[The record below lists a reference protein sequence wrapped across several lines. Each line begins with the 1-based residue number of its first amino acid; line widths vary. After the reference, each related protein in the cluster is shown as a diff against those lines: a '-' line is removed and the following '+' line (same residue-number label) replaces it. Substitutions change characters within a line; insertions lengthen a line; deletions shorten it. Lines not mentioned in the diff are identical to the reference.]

1 MPYKVK
7 GKCIYKKDTGKKVGC
22 TTGPVK
28 KYLAALNIN
37 AHEAKVPTTITQ
49 KDTLKSVR
57 KPMPPPSRPFK
68 NKTDYNRKV
77 FKSFKEYIINTLQ
90 GQNVVDNQNDTS
102 EAYAAD
108 GQDET
113 IPSSQPLA
121 DSDIKNKSEL
131 VVDVINDLE
140 DLKINYNWST
150 PLNDDLIKAMANT
163 LRDAGIE
170 PTDFDASVGATP
182 EQQEQYLIYG
192 PSSWKGGKGALNDL
206 KAILAG
212 KEPQVVD
219 EEESVPA
226 SDLPMG
232 STSAGD
238 SGSMVESTY
247 RIGEVILDNP
257 YGTGRKHFQGI
268 DRIEAISEND
278 ALNKFIRRLAVSKK
292 IPTSP
297 EILYRNAQKNNVSIV
312 KIEDK
317 TSKTPKYWWQD
328 KDDTLEEG
336 YNVAHFYLKDGK
348 L

>member
-7 GKCIYKKDTGKKVGC
+7 GKCIYKKDSGKKVGC

-49 KDTLKSVR
+49 KDTLKGVR
-57 KPMPPPSRPFK
+57 KLMPPPSRPFK
-68 NKTDYNRKV
+68 SKTDYNRKV
-77 FKSFKEYIINTLQ
+77 FKSFKEYIMNTLQ

-113 IPSSQPLA
+113 VPSSQPLA
-121 DSDIKNKSEL
+121 DSNIKNKSEL
-131 VVDVINDLE
+131 VVDIINDLE
-140 DLKINYNWST
+140 DLKINYNWSA

-192 PSSWKGGKGALNDL
+192 PSSWKGGRGALNDL
-206 KAILAG
+206 KAILASG
-212 KEPQVVD
+212 NIQKVD

-238 SGSMVESTY
+238 ALSESVE
-247 RIGEVILDNP
+247 D
-257 YGTGRKHFQGI
+257 
-268 DRIEAISEND
+268 
-278 ALNKFIRRLAVSKK
+278 
-292 IPTSP
+292 
-297 EILYRNAQKNNVSIV
+297 
-312 KIEDK
+312 
-317 TSKTPKYWWQD
+317 
-328 KDDTLEEG
+328 G